1 MYRDFFGFSIYPF
14 ELTPDSNFFYLSHEL
29 KEVFATLVYGINLK
43 RGFMLLVGEPGTGK
57 TTLLNALINKS
68 GISAN
73 FAYISNPDLNFVGLL
88 HILLIE
94 FGLASVDDRVTKT
107 KAMLKL
113 KMFIDEQ
120 FEKDRNVVIVIDEA
134 QDLDSK
140 TLERLRLLSNL
151 QTLNNKLIQIIL
163 SGQPKLESTIS
174 QNNLTQ
180 LAQRIGLR
188 CRTTPLNEKDT
199 YEYIEHR
206 LNVAGYKGPQL
217 FGNKAKYLI
226 WTYSKGIPRV
236 INVICNNSL
245 LYGYG
250 ADQKRIDSYIVKEV
264 VDDLNKVSLDS
275 VDSPQDIP
283 KDTIKAVSQ
292 TALKKSDAIREVS
305 PEVSPKTDRN
315 SYDTV
320 VKLRKRFSRHGGSE
334 TDEKKDRRFSAVW
347 IAVISGIVI
356 MINIFI
362 LFLVFGSFK
371 EFKNEFS
378 SKLEAI
384 KNDFQSQ
391 SAGIENRENKTPS
404 ELEAIKN
411 DFQSQSASTEN
422 HENKTPS
429 DNKVTTDTTLPIS
442 SAEVKSFRKKKTV
455 VVRKGD
461 TLYDLIVRVYGK
473 NDPKILDAILKINP
487 EIKDPN
493 LIDVNQVIRLPE
505 EIDLD

>member
-68 GISAN
+68 GINAN
-73 FAYISNPDLNFVGLL
+73 FAYISNPDVNFVGLL

-107 KAMLKL
+107 KALLKL
-113 KMFIDEQ
+113 KMFINEQ

-134 QDLDSK
+134 QELDSK
-140 TLERLRLLSNL
+140 TLEKLRLLSNL
-151 QTLNNKLIQIIL
+151 QTLSNKLIQIIL
-163 SGQPKLESTIS
+163 SGQPKLENTIS
-174 QNNLTQ
+174 ENNLTQ

-206 LNVAGYKGPQL
+206 INVAGYKGPQL

-236 INVICNNSL
+236 INVICNNCL

-250 ADQKRIDSYIVKEV
+250 ADKKRIDSHIVKEV

-275 VDSPQDIP
+275 MDSPEDMP
-283 KDTIKAVSQ
+283 KDTIKAISQ
-292 TALKKSDAIREVS
+292 TEQKKSDAISEVP

-315 SYDTV
+315 SYDIV
-320 VKLRKRFSRHGGSE
+320 DKLRKRFSRYQGSE
-334 TDEKKDRRFSAVW
+334 TDVKKDRRFSAVW

-356 MINIFI
+356 MLNIFI
-362 LFLVFGSFK
+362 LLLVFGSFK
-371 EFKNEFS
+371 EFRNEFS

-384 KNDFQSQ
+384 KNNFQSQ

-404 ELEAIKN
+404 
-411 DFQSQSASTEN
+411 
-422 HENKTPS
+422 
-429 DNKVTTDTTLPIS
+429 DNKLTTDKTLPIS
-442 SAEVKSFRKKKTV
+442 GAEVKNYSKKNTV

-461 TLYDLIVRVYGK
+461 SLSDLIIRVYGK

-505 EIDLD
+505 KINLD